1 MQDNPEKTE
10 YDGFYQ
16 TGPTQPEKSNAGPM
30 SLVLMLVIL
39 LGGMMIVMEM
49 MDFSILPE
57 AKVTQPQDS
66 ASLEFSLSVNEPEV
80 TARQESD
87 TVSMYTVP
95 QAEGGDTQGISL
107 KEVYADNIDSVV
119 SITSRCLS
127 GTTSGMG
134 VVLTKN
140 GYVVTNAHVVAD
152 SLGVTVD
159 DLLADVRICPEETIY
174 QIGKEG
180 DCPPPQVLTA
190 VVLAFFATM
199 EERFGANVH
208 VLDWA
213 LHLDETSPHI
223 HARQVFD
230 IENRYGEREPKQEK
244 ALEALGIPR
253 PDPAKKPS
261 RTNNRKVTFDRLCR
275 DLLLAICREHGLEVE
290 TEAIYGGRASREKN
304 DYIIEAQRD
313 KIAELEKRN
322 AQLTAENTQ
331 QARRL
336 AQKAAELDHKLDSLH
351 HVDTLLETVSETA
364 YNQALSV
371 VADMTIRETQK
382 ANKAVIT
389 AQMEQVYAQDGFM
402 LPHTRRLILQWLENA
417 RKAIELSAT
426 SVLKRVMTVLRKPE
440 DRAAGVW
447 RIREQARPLIREVLQ
462 SYKAQFK
469 ETKTRHYDMER

>member
-1 MQDNPEKTE
+1 MSRHNGRSGKHGVYNPKHNDRSFNIE
-10 YDGFYQ
+10 
-16 TGPTQPEKSNAGPM
+16 N
-30 SLVLMLVIL
+30 
-39 LGGMMIVMEM
+39 
-49 MDFSILPE
+49 
-57 AKVTQPQDS
+57 
-66 ASLEFSLSVNEPEV
+66 
-80 TARQESD
+80 
-87 TVSMYTVP
+87 
-95 QAEGGDTQGISL
+95 
-107 KEVYADNIDSVV
+107 ADNITPSR
-119 SITSRCLS
+119 TSFNLYWDCQNGLR
-127 GTTSGMG
+127 THVENTSGQYPSFVQHEHDEYERRYG
-134 VVLTKN
+134 AFIAGQNARNKKSGHTKRN
-140 GYVVTNAHVVAD
+140 R
-152 SLGVTVD
+152 TVD
-159 DLLADVRICPEETIY
+159 DLLADVRVCPEETIY

-180 DCPPPQVLTA
+180 DCPPPEILIDIVQEFMDTV
-190 VVLAFFATM
+190 
-199 EERFGANVH
+199 EERFGKHVH

-244 ALEALGIPR
+244 ALEALGIPL

-261 RTNNRKVTFDRLCR
+261 RTNNRKVTFDHLCR

-382 ANKAVIT
+382 ADKAVIT

-417 RKAIELSAT
+417 RKAIELSAK

-440 DRAAGVW
+440 DRAAGVR

-462 SYKAQFK
+462 SYKAQSK
-469 ETKTRHYDMER
+469 ETKARHYDMER